1 MKRYSS
7 IGFRSLQLIWL
18 GRLLISNPWC
28 FEYCLD
34 RQEQRVDE
42 LFNNGS
48 LSNLEEINLSGF
60 YQTVDDKLVQRMC
73 LEHMSSQS
81 QTEKHLSKVHKNFVF
96 IIAYYKL
103 NTNNINLIWHFL
115 LKTKTITFQ
124 INLSHCYLV
133 TDAGIQ
139 WIVGSCHSPSLHS
152 LDLSNT
158 DLTGN
163 SFLRRLP
170 QLSTL
175 VLDCC
180 ASLSGKPPFLFLY
193 VASIQVT
200 ILNVQN
206 NIFRLYYL

>member
-1 MKRYSS
+1 MIR
-7 IGFRSLQLIWL
+7 
-18 GRLLISNPWC
+18 
-28 FEYCLD
+28 
-34 RQEQRVDE
+34 
-42 LFNNGS
+42 LFNG
-48 LSNLEEINLSGF
+48 
-60 YQTVDDKLVQRMC
+60 C
-73 LEHMSSQS
+73 
-81 QTEKHLSKVHKNFVF
+81 
-96 IIAYYKL
+96 AL
-103 NTNNINLIWHFL
+103 NTCHHRAWQKSNFQGYIKTFSWIISYSKFKYSYMNWINKFSCT
-115 LKTKTITFQ
+115 TKTITFQ

-180 ASLSGKPPFLFLY
+180 ASLSGKPLFLFLR
-193 VASIQVT
+193 VGEMNWFK
-200 ILNVQN
+200 L
-206 NIFRLYYL
+206 FRIKFGTFKTL

>member
-81 QTEKHLSKVHKNFVF
+81 LTEKHLSKVHKKILC
-96 IIAYYKL
+96 IISYYKL
-103 NTNNINLIWHFL
+103 KYKFDLP
-115 LKTKTITFQ
+115 
-124 INLSHCYLV
+124 YL
-133 TDAGIQ
+133 T
-139 WIVGSCHSPSLHS
+139 
-152 LDLSNT
+152 
-158 DLTGN
+158 
-163 SFLRRLP
+163 
-170 QLSTL
+170 
-175 VLDCC
+175 
-180 ASLSGKPPFLFLY
+180 
-193 VASIQVT
+193 
-200 ILNVQN
+200 
-206 NIFRLYYL
+206 

>member
-7 IGFRSLQLIWL
+7 FGFRSLQLVWL

-60 YQTVDDKLVQRMC
+60 YQTVDDKIVQRMC
-73 LEHMSSQS
+73 LEHMSAQS
-81 QTEKHLSKVHKNFVF
+81 LTEKHLSKVHKNFLW
-96 IIAYYKL
+96 IISYSILYM
-103 NTNNINLIWHFL
+103 NWINIFSFT
-115 LKTKTITFQ
+115 TKTITFQ

-139 WIVGSCHSPSLHS
+139 WIVGSCHSPSLRS

-180 ASLSGKPPFLFLY
+180 ASLSGKPHFLY
-193 VASIQVT
+193 LFIK
-200 ILNVQN
+200 IGK
-206 NIFRLYYL
+206 

>member
-1 MKRYSS
+1 MKLFSS
-7 IGFRSLQLIWL
+7 IGFRSLQLVWL
-18 GRLLISNPWC
+18 GRLLISNPWS

-48 LSNLEEINLSGF
+48 LSHLEEINLSGF
-60 YQTVDDKLVQRMC
+60 YQTVDDKIVQRMC
-73 LEHMSSQS
+73 LEHMSAQS
-81 QTEKHLSKVHKNFVF
+81 MTEKHLSKVHKNFLC
-96 IIAYYKL
+96 IISYSKFKY
-103 NTNNINLIWHFL
+103 NWINKFSCT
-115 LKTKTITFQ
+115 TKTITFQ

-139 WIVGSCHSPSLHS
+139 WIVGSCHSPSLRS

-180 ASLSGKPPFLFLY
+180 ASLSGKPHFSFMKIDKY
-193 VASIQVT
+193 
-200 ILNVQN
+200 NW
-206 NIFRLYYL
+206 Y

>member
-7 IGFRSLQLIWL
+7 FGFRSLQLVWL

-81 QTEKHLSKVHKNFVF
+81 LTEKHLSKVHKNFAC
-96 IIAYYKL
+96 IISYYKL
-103 NTNNINLIWHFL
+103 YRFDLPF
-115 LKTKTITFQ
+115 
-124 INLSHCYLV
+124 CYLK
-133 TDAGIQ
+133 Q
-139 WIVGSCHSPSLHS
+139 KQ
-152 LDLSNT
+152 
-158 DLTGN
+158 
-163 SFLRRLP
+163 LR
-170 QLSTL
+170 
-175 VLDCC
+175 
-180 ASLSGKPPFLFLY
+180 
-193 VASIQVT
+193 
-200 ILNVQN
+200 
-206 NIFRLYYL
+206 FRLTYRTVIS

>member
-81 QTEKHLSKVHKNFVF
+81 LTEKHLSKVHKKFLC
-96 IIAYYKL
+96 IISYYKL
-103 NTNNINLIWHFL
+103 KYKF
-115 LKTKTITFQ
+115 
-124 INLSHCYLV
+124 
-133 TDAGIQ
+133 
-139 WIVGSCHSPSLHS
+139 
-152 LDLSNT
+152 DLST
-158 DLTGN
+158 C
-163 SFLRRLP
+163 LP
-170 QLSTL
+170 T
-175 VLDCC
+175 
-180 ASLSGKPPFLFLY
+180 
-193 VASIQVT
+193 
-200 ILNVQN
+200 
-206 NIFRLYYL
+206 